1 MPDSTRAQS
10 LLHEL
15 SGAPPAIDQSRIELL
30 FQDFVACSV
39 RGERKYGY
47 PLDNYVAG
55 ISDRAV
61 RLGLYASAEDLDDVD
76 WQVLTHPGSIVWPTA
91 VAIGVVKQLP
101 FEMVK
106 SAAAYGY
113 RTGAS
118 LAKMFG
124 TTHRSKW
131 HLTSTSGAFAATST
145 AAIAMGMSQEQHL
158 NALHICAANIGGS
171 PQAGFE
177 RGGGAQTNRAA
188 AISLGI
194 TSAQSASIGAPHVKN
209 IWDGPRGL
217 VEMFSVEANDFELR
231 DGVSTAELRLMP
243 TNGFTHSAVFAAWK
257 LRQRTASTP
266 EKIVVILPLASK
278 ALLDGS
284 LGGDWWN
291 PKFAIAA
298 LWQSG
303 DPMLLS
309 DARDYLPIT
318 EVEFE
323 EMPIRSGKVRVH
335 TSSSID
341 EEFIDRAP
349 EETPWIKKK
358 WQSAELGT
366 PQESYLRCSNFPL
379 SALR

>member
-1 MPDSTRAQS
+1 MSDSIRAHS
-10 LLHEL
+10 LLYEL
-15 SGAPPAIDQSRIELL
+15 SGTAPAIDHSRIELL
-30 FQDFVACSV
+30 FHDFVACSI

-47 PLDNYVAG
+47 PLDNNVEG
-55 ISDRAV
+55 IADRAV

-101 FEMVK
+101 FEIVK

-124 TTHRSKW
+124 AAHRSKW

-145 AAIAMGMSQEQHL
+145 AAVAMGMSQEQHL
-158 NALHICAANIGGS
+158 NAMQICAANIGGS

-177 RGGGAQTNRAA
+177 RGGAAQTNRAA
-188 AISLGI
+188 AIALGI
-194 TSAQSASIGAPHVKN
+194 ASAQSASIGAPHVQN

-217 VEMFSVEANDFELR
+217 VEMFSIEANEFELR

-257 LRQRTASTP
+257 LRQRSTDTV

-291 PKFAIAA
+291 PKHAIAA
-298 LWQSG
+298 LWQSK
-303 DPMLLS
+303 DPMDLS
-309 DARDYLPIT
+309 DATKFLPIT

-349 EETPWIKKK
+349 EESRWIEKK

-366 PQESYLRCSNFPL
+366 SQESYLRCSSFPL

>member
-1 MPDSTRAQS
+1 
-10 LLHEL
+10 
-15 SGAPPAIDQSRIELL
+15 
-30 FQDFVACSV
+30 
-39 RGERKYGY
+39 
-47 PLDNYVAG
+47 
-55 ISDRAV
+55 
-61 RLGLYASAEDLDDVD
+61 
-76 WQVLTHPGSIVWPTA
+76 
-91 VAIGVVKQLP
+91 
-101 FEMVK
+101 MVK

-124 TTHRSKW
+124 ATHRSKW

-177 RGGGAQTNRAA
+177 RGGAAQTNRAA

-217 VEMFSVEANDFELR
+217 VEMFSIEANDFELR

-243 TNGFTHSAVFAAWK
+243 TNGFTHAAVFAAWK
-257 LRQRTASTP
+257 LCQRTASAP

-309 DARDYLPIT
+309 DARDYLAIT
-318 EVEFE
+318 EAEFE
-323 EMPIRSGKVRVH
+323 EMPIGSGKVRVH
-335 TSSSID
+335 TSSGID
-341 EEFIDRAP
+341 EEFVDRAP

-366 PQESYLRCSNFPL
+366 PQESYLRCSSFPL